1 MKIALIVPGGVDR
14 SGRERVIPALLWL
27 IERLARR
34 HNVLVIALDQEPT
47 PARYRLLGAQ
57 VVNLG
62 RVPRGVPAFG
72 AAVRLSRLLGALR
85 SAGYG
90 FDVLHG
96 FWAEPAALAG
106 AAGWLLSLP
115 VVMSVGGGEL
125 VRLPEIGYGGGLHWR
140 GRLVARTALRLATAV
155 TAGSH
160 HALAP
165 VTPVRPDAR
174 HLVLGADASLFSAP
188 VPRPDGPPWRLLCVA
203 SINRVKDPETM
214 LRAISLVASR
224 QPGVRLDWVGGDT
237 LGGEAQR
244 RAAALGPTDI
254 VHFHGFRPVD
264 ELAPFYRHAHLLVQ
278 SSRHESQ
285 GVAVCEA
292 ALAGLPAVG
301 TAVGVVADLAPAAAV
316 AVPVGDARALAG
328 EIVAL
333 LRHPAHR
340 DRLAR
345 AAQSWALAHDA
356 DWTAAQFEALYTH
369 IRRSTAPAGPRLT
382 TNADPGGAI
391 LPGGPDHG

>member
-1 MKIALIVPGGVDR
+1 MKIALVVPGGVDR

-27 IERLARR
+27 IERLARS
-34 HNVLVIALDQEPT
+34 HDVLVVALDQEPT
-47 PARYRLLGAQ
+47 PTRYRLLGAQ

-62 RVPRGVPAFG
+62 RVPRGIPTFG

-96 FWAEPAALAG
+96 FWAGPAALAG
-106 AAGWLLSLP
+106 TAGWLLSVP

-125 VRLPEIGYGGGLHWR
+125 VRLPEIGYGGGLHWG
-140 GRLVARTALRLATAV
+140 GRLVARTALGLATAV

-214 LRAISLVASR
+214 LRAMSLVASR

-237 LGGEAQR
+237 LGGEAQYQ
-244 RAAALGPTDI
+244 AQALGLAGV
-254 VHFHGFRPVD
+254 VHFHGFLPVD
-264 ELAPFYRHAHLLVQ
+264 RLAPLYRQAHLLVQ

-292 ALAGLPAVG
+292 ALAGVPTVG
-301 TAVGVVADLAPAAAV
+301 TAVGIVADLAPAAAV
-316 AVPVGDARALAG
+316 AVPIGDPRALAG

-333 LRHPAHR
+333 LCDPGRR
-340 DRLAR
+340 ERLAR
-345 AAQSWALAHDA
+345 AAQSWAFAHDA
-356 DWTAAQFEALYTH
+356 DWTAAQFETLYTH
-369 IRRSTAPAGPRLT
+369 LRHSPVPGSPRLRG
-382 TNADPGGAI
+382 N
-391 LPGGPDHG
+391 PDHE